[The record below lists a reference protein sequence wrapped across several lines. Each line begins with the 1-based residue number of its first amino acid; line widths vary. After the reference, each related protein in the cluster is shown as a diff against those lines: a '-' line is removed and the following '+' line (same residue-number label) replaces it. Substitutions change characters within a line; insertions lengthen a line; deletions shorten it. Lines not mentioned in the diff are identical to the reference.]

1 MIDVNLDLARLTNP
15 DVKLAGISLNS
26 SSLDEAAAGDLMAS
40 LSQEFDVPAVDP
52 VRTGVGAIVDRL
64 S

>member
-1 MIDVNLDLARLTNP
+1 MLRLPRFSFRQP
-15 DVKLAGISLNS
+15 D
-26 SSLDEAAAGDLMAS
+26 SLDEAAAGDLMAS